1 MCTRGIEKSC
11 ERDAREVTLIET
23 PSSYMFSD
31 LRKFGRLTNRDAA
44 QELLSATVTYGGK
57 APRMRITDRTF
68 LSRQIV
74 HALPGQTHPELFADF
89 FQSSQT
95 LTSRIIANRPNPVTA
110 REEVR
115 DHYCGEAALGMQQV
129 LRDFDLDD
137 TLYANAIS
145 RIAAAKFR
153 TESDRTVLYVMLFLA
168 TGCLADPQRA
178 VSIVERFVEYKL
190 AMDIGTVEMDVGA
203 EYEDRPGSERDEV
216 VLGLLRIS
224 GDTARPPIHPL
235 ATTDEGTLVGSL
247 ADGESVINDVDVD
260 VSRRH
265 LRIWRDGARWYAQ
278 GLGST
283 NGTILIP
290 GDGTDPV
297 VIEPPRAKRAHDG
310 SYPPVEISNSDVLCL
325 GATTRFLVM
334 RITS

>member
-1 MCTRGIEKSC
+1 MAEV
-11 ERDAREVTLIET
+11 REVTPVET

-31 LRKFGRLTNRDAA
+31 LRKFGRLTNREAA

-57 APRMRITDRTF
+57 APRMRIADRTF

-95 LTSRIIANRPNPVTA
+95 LTSRIIANQPNPATA

-115 DHYCGEAALGMQQV
+115 DHYCGEAALGMRRV

-137 TLYANAIS
+137 MLYANAVS

-153 TESDRTVLYVMLFLA
+153 AESDRTVLYVMLFLA
-168 TGCLADPQRA
+168 TGCLADPQHA

-203 EYEDRPGSERDEV
+203 EYESRPNSERDEI
-216 VLGLLRIS
+216 VLGLLRVS

-283 NGTILIP
+283 NGTTLIP
-290 GDGTDPV
+290 GDGGDPV

-310 SYPPVEISNSDVLCL
+310 SYPPVEINNSDVLCL
-325 GATTRFLVM
+325 GATTHFLVM
-334 RITS
+334 RIAS

>member
-1 MCTRGIEKSC
+1 M
-11 ERDAREVTLIET
+11 TLIET

-283 NGTILIP
+283 NGTMLIP

>member
-1 MCTRGIEKSC
+1 MAPIDSGEGRVI
-11 ERDAREVTLIET
+11 REVIPLET
-23 PSSYMFSD
+23 PSSFMFTD
-31 LRKFGRLTNRDAA
+31 LRKFGKLTNRDAA

-57 APRMRITDRTF
+57 APRMRINDRTF

-95 LTSRIIANRPNPVTA
+95 LTSRIIANRPNPATA

-115 DHYCGEAALGMQQV
+115 AHYCGDAALGMQRV

-145 RIAAAKFR
+145 RISAAKFR
-153 TESDRTVLYVMLFLA
+153 SESDRTVLYVMLFL
-168 TGCLADPQRA
+168 TIGCLADPQRA

-190 AMDIGTVEMDVGA
+190 AMDIILGLELVAPELG
-203 EYEDRPGSERDEV
+203 RFGHLPGPLQLL
-216 VLGLLRIS
+216 LGLLRIS
-224 GDTARPPIHPL
+224 GGTARPPIHPL

-247 ADGESVINDVDVD
+247 VEGADVINDVDVD

-265 LRIWRDGARWYAQ
+265 LRVWRDGAHWYAQ
-278 GLGST
+278 GLEST
-283 NGTILIP
+283 NGTTLIP
-290 GDGTDPV
+290 GDGGDAVT
-297 VIEPPRAKRAHDG
+297 IEPPRAKRTHDG
-310 SYPPVEISNSDVLCL
+310 SYPPVEISNSDILCL

>member
-1 MCTRGIEKSC
+1 
-11 ERDAREVTLIET
+11 
-23 PSSYMFSD
+23 MFSD

-203 EYEDRPGSERDEV
+203 EYKDRPGSERDEV

-283 NGTILIP
+283 NGTMLIP

-310 SYPPVEISNSDVLCL
+310 CYPPVEISNSDVLCL

>member
-1 MCTRGIEKSC
+1 MSPIDSGEGRVI
-11 ERDAREVTLIET
+11 REVIPLET
-23 PSSYMFSD
+23 PSSFMFTD
-31 LRKFGRLTNRDAA
+31 LRKFGKLTNRDAA

-57 APRMRITDRTF
+57 APRMRINDRTF

-95 LTSRIIANRPNPVTA
+95 LTSRIIANRPNPATA

-115 DHYCGEAALGMQQV
+115 AHYCGDAAMGMQRV

-145 RIAAAKFR
+145 RISAAKFR
-153 TESDRTVLYVMLFLA
+153 SESDRTVLYVMLFL
-168 TGCLADPQRA
+168 TIGCLADPQRA

-203 EYEDRPGSERDEV
+203 GYEDGATAEHDEV
-216 VLGLLRIS
+216 LLGLLRIS
-224 GDTARPPIHPL
+224 GGTARPPIHPL

-247 ADGESVINDVDVD
+247 VEGADVINDVDVD

-265 LRIWRDGARWYAQ
+265 LRVWRDGAHWYAQ

-283 NGTILIP
+283 NGTTLIP
-290 GDGTDPV
+290 GDGGGAVT
-297 VIEPPRAKRAHDG
+297 IEPPRAKRTHDG
-310 SYPPVEISNSDVLCL
+310 SYPPVEISNSDILCL

>member
-1 MCTRGIEKSC
+1 MT
-11 ERDAREVTLIET
+11 TIET

-31 LRKFGRLTNRDAA
+31 LRKFGRLTNREAA

-57 APRMRITDRTF
+57 APRMRINDRTF

-74 HALPGQTHPELFADF
+74 HALPGQTHRELFADF

-95 LTSRIIANRPNPVTA
+95 LTARIIANRPNPAVA
-110 REEVR
+110 RKEVR
-115 DHYCGEAALGMQQV
+115 DHYSGDAALGMQQV

-153 TESDRTVLYVMLFLA
+153 SESDRTVLYVMLFLS
-168 TGCLADPQRA
+168 TGCLADPQSA

-203 EYEDRPGSERDEV
+203 EYEDRADSKCDDV

-235 ATTDEGTLVGSL
+235 STTDAGTLIGSL

-265 LRIWRDGARWYAQ
+265 LRIWRDGSSWYAQ

-283 NGTILIP
+283 NGTTLIP
-290 GDGTDPV
+290 GDGSDPV
-297 VIEPPRAKRAHDG
+297 VIEPPRAKRTHDG
-310 SYPPVEISNSDVLCL
+310 TYPPVEISNSDILCL